1 MTATAARPG
10 FTLVEL
16 LIAAA
21 LGIFVTGLAVQHTYE
36 YFRLKSTLVAKTELR
51 HATQQVQERV
61 SQKLRNALYVLPVK
75 ENEYILVVPQ
85 DVDRCGYVCH
95 VDRYELL
102 WWQVLPDP
110 MATTEARGYLAEK
123 RVVTPAFEMPG
134 EAKKVAK
141 LFDVFRGEGHRLGS
155 WVEAV
160 QISTEGPGL
169 YRTKVAV
176 QRTMPRAKEP
186 ARMVYTELIAARSK
200 PRIQG
205 VPKLET
211 LLAPNG
217 KPKGTPE
224 AFGLGAR

>member
-1 MTATAARPG
+1 MTTRHARSG
-10 FTLVEL
+10 FTLIEL

-21 LGIFVTGLAVQHTYE
+21 LGIFITGLAVQHTYE
-36 YFRLKSTLVAKTELR
+36 YFRLKATLVAKSELR
-51 HATQQVQERV
+51 HATQQIQERV
-61 SQKLRNALYVLPVK
+61 GQKLRNALYVLPLK
-75 ENEYILVVPQ
+75 DNEYILVVPQ

-95 VDRYELL
+95 MDKFELL

-110 MATTEARGYLAEK
+110 LANEPRGYLAEK
-123 RVVTPAFEMPG
+123 RVVTPAFELPG
-134 EAKKVAK
+134 DSKQVAK
-141 LFDVFRGEGHRLGS
+141 LFDVFRGEGRRLGS
-155 WVEAV
+155 WVEGV

-176 QRTMPRAKEP
+176 TRTMPRLKEP

-200 PRIQG
+200 PRVQG

-224 AFGLGAR
+224 AFGIGAR